1 MDFLSVPEQLITSLH
16 ANTVMTMAPLY
27 EHGGSPTLSICINKG
42 CKAPRRCHLQDCT
55 CDRAES
61 NLNDDG
67 YEDDD
72 DETSRPL
79 MVAHSIDI
87 AYSNDGILPD
97 QVEKCKH
104 SKAKVKVNI
113 LDQFDDETYR
123 STSKV
128 KPSLDTM
135 RHVPELYQ
143 MTDFMTRHGSL
154 LLCAILV

>member
-1 MDFLSVPEQLITSLH
+1 MNMVAPPHSQFASIKDAKPQGGAIYNTVHVTELTASLH
-16 ANTVMTMAPLY
+16 V
-27 EHGGSPTLSICINKG
+27 GSIVL
-42 CKAPRRCHLQDCT
+42 
-55 CDRAES
+55 
-61 NLNDDG
+61 LNDNG

-113 LDQFDDETYR
+113 LDQFDDGTYR